1 MKKTEQVLERTI
13 LKFGRGLT
21 AEQRQR
27 NQKNLAAIRKM
38 IDAAKVKNELN
49 KI

>member
-1 MKKTEQVLERTI
+1 MKKTEQVLERAI

-27 NQKNLAAIRKM
+27 NQKNLVAIRKM